1 MPNSLRARA
10 RPPSA
15 VQVLDLQPAAE
26 DILGEVLAGLRCT
39 PKTLPSK
46 LFYDARGS
54 ALFEQI
60 CAQPEYY
67 LTRTELGI
75 LQTRMPAIASAIG
88 ERALV
93 LEFGSGSGI
102 KTLRLL
108 ESLES
113 VAGYIPIDIS
123 KAALTASAAA
133 LRQAFPDLP
142 ILPICADFT
151 QPIELP
157 DSPRP
162 VRRRLMFFPG
172 STLGNFAPAA
182 ALTLLRRMRSLVGP
196 GGLLLLG
203 VDMKKDPARLEA
215 AYNDAAGITAAF
227 TLNLLTRLNR
237 ELGAD
242 FDIGQFGHRARYHL
256 LAGRIET
263 HLVSRCTQKV
273 SINGDHFVFREAE
286 AMLVEY
292 STKYAH
298 SDIQRLAGQSGF
310 RVIEVFSDDEGDFS
324 LQLLQAA

>member
-1 MPNSLRARA
+1 MSRPLPARDL
-10 RPPSA
+10 S
-15 VQVLDLQPAAE
+15 VLDLRPAVE
-26 DILGEVLAGLRCT
+26 DILGEVLAGLQRT
-39 PKTLPSK
+39 PKSLPSK

-75 LQTRMPAIASAIG
+75 LQSRMCDIASAIG
-88 ERALV
+88 EHVLV

-102 KTLRLL
+102 KTRLL
-108 ESLES
+108 LDGLAS
-113 VAGYIPIDIS
+113 VSGYIPIDIS
-123 KAALTASAAA
+123 KAALTASAEA
-133 LRQAFPDLP
+133 LQLAFPALP
-142 ILPICADFT
+142 ILPVCADFT
-151 QPIELP
+151 AAFELP
-157 DSPRP
+157 TPPRTI
-162 VRRRLMFFPG
+162 RRRLMFFPG

-182 ALTLLRRMRSLVGP
+182 AIALLRRMRSLVGN
-196 GGLLLLG
+196 GGQLLLG

-242 FDIGQFGHRARYHL
+242 FEPGQFQHRARYHA

-263 HLVSRCTQKV
+263 HLVSRCAQTVQIRGHRIMF
-273 SINGDHFVFREAE
+273 SQGE

-292 STKYAH
+292 STKYAQA
-298 SDIQRLAGQSGF
+298 DIERLATQSGF
-310 RVIEVFSDDEGDFS
+310 RVTEVFSDCDGDFS
-324 LQLLQAA
+324 LQLLEAV